1 MCYRELYCSGILF
14 EEFTAQSILQLRIL
28 KTDLNQ
34 AQDQKAFVLA
44 KLHFPSDLS
53 SIFAY
58 SEHCA
63 LLISLQ
69 DASVTTVCRYTQRR
83 TSHSLVLRIISWI
96 MDYYTTDSETV
107 FVSQKA
113 MSDLIRL
120 GIPTQYSAISTTYW
134 EGLPG
139 AEG

>member
-1 MCYRELYCSGILF
+1 
-14 EEFTAQSILQLRIL
+14 
-28 KTDLNQ
+28 
-34 AQDQKAFVLA
+34 
-44 KLHFPSDLS
+44 
-53 SIFAY
+53 
-58 SEHCA
+58 
-63 LLISLQ
+63 
-69 DASVTTVCRYTQRR
+69 
-83 TSHSLVLRIISWI
+83 

-139 AEG
+139 ADG